1 MFLSTGQ
8 ADLAIMQQSS
18 WQWLSVRL
26 CLMLYVG
33 LIPVNLDVCSW
44 RRRVSV
50 LRQNTFYW
58 RVLTA
63 FHLHVYL
70 HPFHLP
76 DWAATDRNICTRTS
90 ASFAVLM
97 SETSPVLHQ
106 MMTLKWKQIGKK
118 AVATQA
124 MKLLNR
130 RCNKNLKLQRRESTP
145 RLHTRVLTLCMLN
158 ATYPVWAWER
168 CRLSLSRFLAE
179 CHKSWRNQ
187 GSFVLCRLLYL
198 AYV

>member
-1 MFLSTGQ
+1 MCVLEGDECQCWDKTHSTEE
-8 ADLAIMQQSS
+8 S
-18 WQWLSVRL
+18 WQPST
-26 CLMLYVG
+26 CT
-33 LIPVNLDVCSW
+33 S
-44 RRRVSV
+44 
-50 LRQNTFYW
+50 TF
-58 RVLTA
+58 
-63 FHLHVYL
+63 